1 MTYLKPNFREGWTC
15 DRDKSTLSFGEQVY
29 TQHRIIHYIET
40 LQKPTVNIVLEGFPI
55 ATLPALIMYI
65 CVFEI
70 GVYQFMA
77 IEWGKQCLVMF
88 LGPYLQTKPYFRQP
102 GFNPSFKGDPFLH
115 LQRTAAACV
124 FSKRLLRLYV
134 ELICVQTSQMVF
146 GAPQKVSSRKSAVRR
161 HFFWLNTYQNC
172 ADQRYH

>member
-102 GFNPSFKGDPFLH
+102 GFNPGFKGDPFLQ
-115 LQRTAAACV
+115 LQRTAAAFV
-124 FSKRLLRLYV
+124 FF
-134 ELICVQTSQMVF
+134 QTPSETIWYTPNYSHLVDLVGIMIINHWV
-146 GAPQKVSSRKSAVRR
+146 
-161 HFFWLNTYQNC
+161 
-172 ADQRYH
+172 

>member
-1 MTYLKPNFREGWTC
+1 M
-15 DRDKSTLSFGEQVY
+15 Y

-88 LGPYLQTKPYFRQP
+88 FGSLSSDKTIFPPTWLQ
-102 GFNPSFKGDPFLH
+102 SW
-115 LQRTAAACV
+115 LQR
-124 FSKRLLRLYV
+124 
-134 ELICVQTSQMVF
+134 
-146 GAPQKVSSRKSAVRR
+146 GPVSSPPADRCSMCFFQTPSETICGVDLCPNISDGIWSTSKSFQPKICGATA
-161 HFFWLNTYQNC
+161 FFFG
-172 ADQRYH
+172 